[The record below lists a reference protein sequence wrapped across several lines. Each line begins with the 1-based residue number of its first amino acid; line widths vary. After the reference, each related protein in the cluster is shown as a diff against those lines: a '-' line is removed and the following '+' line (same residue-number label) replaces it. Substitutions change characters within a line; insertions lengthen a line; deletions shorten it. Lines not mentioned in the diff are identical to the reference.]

1 MFARLWFDT
10 TVGIQYTVTAREPGS
25 AAFQSRQNVLRLF
38 NLSLIPC
45 LRDVMRYLS
54 ILVFTTG
61 AVTLGMELSAS
72 RLLEPAF
79 GNSQIVWAALIGLIL
94 LYLAL
99 GAWLGGK
106 LADRFPRQRELDYTM
121 TLAAAGIALAATV
134 SRPVLTLASNSM
146 AELSV
151 GLLASSLLA
160 IFLLFSI
167 PGILLGAASP
177 WALRIALLKQAD
189 TSHTGQIAGR
199 LSAIATTGSLVG
211 TFLPVLWL
219 IPAVGTRWTFFLLA
233 IALLTVVTLGSLKY
247 AYRWFPLT
255 VLVGVLLLA
264 FITRPGMPLT
274 LGNADAGEVIYADE
288 SLYNTIVVRQWGEE
302 RHLKLNEG
310 VGLHSVYHP
319 QMLLSQGIWDYF
331 LLAPLFRPAPSF
343 PTEDDRFLLI
353 GLAAGTVSELYTN
366 IYGPL
371 PITGVELDPQIIEVG
386 QEYFG
391 MTQPNL
397 TAIAAD
403 GRRWLAQQ
411 PDTSTWS
418 YIAVDAYRPP
428 YIPFHLTT
436 VEFFQLTYDHLVND
450 GVLAINVG
458 RTPTNFALVDALA
471 ATAQQVYPTVF
482 LLDEPGP
489 PGTLGNTLLVATK
502 TPATL
507 ETSLLANVA
516 TLSTSLPAEFRSFA
530 QRAVQ
535 VARPA
540 TPPATAPIFTDDRAP
555 VERIVHSIIL
565 DFLTASN

>member
-1 MFARLWFDT
+1 
-10 TVGIQYTVTAREPGS
+10 
-25 AAFQSRQNVLRLF
+25 
-38 NLSLIPC
+38 
-45 LRDVMRYLS
+45 MRYLS

-72 RLLEPAF
+72 RLIEPAF

-99 GAWLGGK
+99 GAWVGGK

-121 TLAAAGIALAATV
+121 SLAAAGIALAATV
-134 SRPVLTLASNSM
+134 SRPVLTLAARSM
-146 AELSV
+146 ADFSV
-151 GLLASSLLA
+151 GLLASALLA

-177 WALRIALLKQAD
+177 WALRLSLTEHTAG
-189 TSHTGQIAGR
+189 HTGQIAGR
-199 LSAIATTGSLVG
+199 LAAIGTTGSLLG

-233 IALLTVVTLGSLKY
+233 LTLLTVVTLGSIRH
-247 AYRWFPLT
+247 AHRWVPLGT
-255 VLVGVLLLA
+255 LAGVLLLA
-264 FITRPGMPLT
+264 LLTRPGLPLI

-288 SLYNTIVVRQWGEE
+288 SQYNTIVVRQWGPE

-331 LLAPLFRPAPSF
+331 LLAPLFRPAPAL
-343 PTEDDRFLLI
+343 PTPDDKLLLI

-366 IYGPL
+366 IYGPI
-371 PITGVELDPQIIEVG
+371 PITGVELDPQIIEVA
-386 QEYFG
+386 QRYFE
-391 MTQPNL
+391 MNQPNL
-397 TAIAAD
+397 TPVAAD

-411 PDTSTWS
+411 ADSATWS
-418 YIAVDAYRPP
+418 FIAVDAYRPP

-436 VEFFQLTYDHLVND
+436 VEFFQLTYQHLAEN

-471 ATAQQVYPTVF
+471 ATAQRVYPTVF
-482 LLDEPGP
+482 VLDEPGP
-489 PGTLGNTLLVATK
+489 PGTLGNSLLVATK
-502 TPATL
+502 RAVTL
-507 ETSLLANVA
+507 EDTLLANA
-516 TLSTSLPAEFRSFA
+516 IHLPESLPVEFRDFVQEA
-530 QRAVQ
+530 IQ

-540 TPPATAPIFTDDRAP
+540 MPPADAPVFTDDHAP

-565 DFLTASN
+565 DFLSASN

>member
-1 MFARLWFDT
+1 M
-10 TVGIQYTVTAREPGS
+10 RES
-25 AAFQSRQNVLRLF
+25 STLVA
-38 NLSLIPC
+38 
-45 LRDVMRYLS
+45 MRYLS
-54 ILVFTTG
+54 ILLFTTG

-99 GAWLGGK
+99 GSWVGGK

-121 TLAAAGIALAATV
+121 TIAAAGIALAATV
-134 SRPVLTLASNSM
+134 SRPVLMLAANSM
-146 AELSV
+146 AEFST
-151 GLLASSLLA
+151 GLLASALLA

-177 WALRIALLKQAD
+177 WVLRLALRQHESIAG
-189 TSHTGQIAGR
+189 SGQIAGR
-199 LSAIATTGSLVG
+199 LTAISTTGSLVG

-219 IPAVGTRWTFFLLA
+219 IPTVGTRWTFYLLA
-233 IALLTVVTLGSLKY
+233 LALLTVVSIGSLRH
-247 AYRWFPLT
+247 AYRWVPLAT
-255 VLVGVLLLA
+255 LVGVLLLA
-264 FITRPGMPLT
+264 VLSRPGLPLI
-274 LGNADAGEVIYADE
+274 LESDAAGEVIYADE
-288 SLYNTIVVRQWGEE
+288 SQYNTIVVRQWGTE

-331 LLAPLFRPAPSF
+331 LLAPLFRPAPSV
-343 PTEDDRFLLI
+343 PTAETIASESLLLI

-386 QEYFG
+386 QQFFG

-397 TAIAAD
+397 TPIAAD

-411 PDTSTWS
+411 PTDATWS
-418 YIAVDAYRPP
+418 FIAVDAYRPP

-436 VEFFQLTYDHLVND
+436 VEFFRLTYEHLDAD

-458 RTPTNFALVDALA
+458 RTPTNFSLVDALA
-471 ATAQQVYPTVF
+471 ATAQEVYPTVF

-489 PGTLGNTLLVATK
+489 PGTLANTLLVATK
-502 TPATL
+502 TPTTL
-507 ETSLLANVA
+507 EESFFANVA
-516 TLSTSLPAEFRSFA
+516 SLPQTLHTEFRDFA
-530 QRAVQ
+530 QQAIQ
-535 VARPA
+535 VARVA
-540 TPPATAPIFTDDRAP
+540 APPPDTPIFTDDHAP

-565 DFLTASN
+565 DFLTSTN

>member
-1 MFARLWFDT
+1 
-10 TVGIQYTVTAREPGS
+10 
-25 AAFQSRQNVLRLF
+25 
-38 NLSLIPC
+38 
-45 LRDVMRYLS
+45 MRYLS
-54 ILVFTTG
+54 VLLFTTG

-94 LYLAL
+94 LYLSA
-99 GAWLGGK
+99 GAWLGGR
-106 LADRFPRQRELDYTM
+106 LADRFPQRRELDYTM
-121 TLAAAGIALAATV
+121 TIAAAGIALAATV
-134 SRPVLTLASNSM
+134 SRPVLTLAANSM
-146 AELSV
+146 ADLSI
-151 GLLASSLLA
+151 GLLAGALLA

-177 WALRIALLKQAD
+177 WVLRLALTTHTDPQ
-189 TSHTGQIAGR
+189 HTGQVAGR
-199 LSAIATTGSLVG
+199 LTAIGTAGSLVG
-211 TFLPVLWL
+211 TFIPVLWL
-219 IPAVGTRWTFFLLA
+219 IPAVGTRWTFFLLSLT
-233 IALLTVVTLGSLKY
+233 LLTVLSVGCIKRP
-247 AYRWFPLT
+247 YRWVPLGT
-255 VLVGVLLLA
+255 WLGVLILA
-264 FITRPGMPLT
+264 LATRPGLPLILT
-274 LGNADAGEVIYADE
+274 NAEAGEVIYADE
-288 SLYNTIVVRQWGEE
+288 SLYNTIVVRQWGSE

-310 VGLHSVYHP
+310 IGLHSVYHP
-319 QMLLSQGIWDYF
+319 QMLMSQGIWDYF
-331 LLAPLFRPAPSF
+331 LLAPLFRHAPGL
-343 PTEDDRFLLI
+343 PTADDRLLLI

-366 IYGPL
+366 IYGPI

-397 TAIAAD
+397 TPIAAD

-411 PDTSTWS
+411 PAGATWS
-418 YIAVDAYRPP
+418 FIAVDAYRPP

-436 VEFFQLTYDHLVND
+436 VEFFQLTHDHLTDD

-502 TPATL
+502 MPVTL
-507 ETSLLANVA
+507 DETLLANVA
-516 TLSTSLPAEFRSFA
+516 ALPAELPAEFREFA
-530 QRAVQ
+530 QQATQ
-535 VARPA
+535 VARVA
-540 TPPATAPIFTDDRAP
+540 APPATTPIFTDDRAP

-565 DFLTASN
+565 DFLTNAN